1 MGKEVPPLAEAPPSV
16 EYLTSEA
23 TEALGRP
30 FSEAVRVGHMLH
42 VSGNIAVVPG
52 TMELIPGGIAAET
65 RQTMENIRSVLER
78 NGSSLNQVIKCTV
91 MMADMSEWSEM
102 SAVYVTYFPEHLPA
116 RSAFGTSGL
125 ALGAR
130 VEIECVATVKS
141 EIVQPDL

>member
-1 MGKEVPPLAEAPPSV
+1 MGKEVPPLTEVPPSV

-23 TEALGRP
+23 TEALGLP

-42 VSGNIAVVPG
+42 VSGNIGVVPG

-78 NGSSLNQVIKCTV
+78 NGSSLNQVIKCMV
-91 MMADMSEWSEM
+91 MMADMSVWSEM
-102 SAVYVTYFPEHLPA
+102 NAVYVTYFPEHLPA

-130 VEIECVATVKS
+130 VEIECVATVNPN
-141 EIVQPDL
+141 VA